1 MKEASMYQ
9 CVHFIR
15 FDAELNA
22 ARDETSQERT
32 AKEQLAREKATMK
45 ADMETLQQE
54 MNVSC
59 WALNKNRI
67 NLCSA
72 RQYIAI
78 LIISQ
83 Y

>member
-1 MKEASMYQ
+1 MYQ

-59 WALNKNRI
+59 
-67 NLCSA
+67 
-72 RQYIAI
+72 
-78 LIISQ
+78 
-83 Y
+83 